1 MKPVTVEVLPV
12 DASRSGRNTVY
23 HHCDQI
29 ERRTSYAVCLFTLAA
44 HEKGKLRPDS
54 ECYQHIQR
62 GECKAVGYRQ
72 QEIEAGRALFY
83 QERQISTVKVEEEPR
98 QEITGPTKPDS
109 ESYMRGWMAA
119 GRILS
124 GGSGKSPARPA
135 ARPTP
140 LRSAP
145 KPTPTA
151 SERLFGVKE
160 STLADAVSDAATEAV
175 IGKKEPTPLVQY
187 VAKLIRSR
195 DRDLWRLEMGKIIS
209 KFRLDK
215 DAQTRLVTAAK
226 NLAATT
232 HPLDKASIPNME
244 PA

>member
-1 MKPVTVEVLPV
+1 MKPVTFEVLPV

-29 ERRTSYAVCLFTLAA
+29 ERRTSYAVCLFTIDA

-62 GECKAVGYRQ
+62 GECRAVGFRQ

-83 QERQISTVKVEEEPR
+83 QERQISVVKVEDTPR
-98 QEITGPTKPDS
+98 VEITGPTKPES
-109 ESYMRGWMAA
+109 ESYMRGWNAA
-119 GRILS
+119 GRLLS
-124 GGSGKSPARPA
+124 GGTGKPS
-135 ARPTP
+135 

-145 KPTPTA
+145 KPAPKPAPVSA

-160 STLADAVSDAATEAV
+160 STLAEAVSDAAVEAV

-187 VAKLIRSR
+187 VAKLIRGR
-195 DRDLWRLEMGKIIS
+195 DRDLWRQEMGKIIS

-226 NLAATT
+226 TLAATA